1 MQAFLTTPK
10 YNKFYIYKTPTTPYQ
25 RFCNAFGYHRMEDI
39 ESKISE
45 YLATPIP
52 IQGFMQINRSRPG
65 SSQSSK
71 PTQTNLVLQSPIEE
85 IIIADSTPPPNAAA
99 QKKAAETIN
108 TTNMKLAELQQIYNS
123 TNDLDI
129 RNNLLERMATLK
141 QTLHDED
148 NKIKK
153 LKRHAGYQ

>member
-25 RFCNAFGYHRMEDI
+25 RFCNAFGYHRM
-39 ESKISE
+39 
-45 YLATPIP
+45 
-52 IQGFMQINRSRPG
+52 
-65 SSQSSK
+65 
-71 PTQTNLVLQSPIEE
+71 
-85 IIIADSTPPPNAAA
+85 
-99 QKKAAETIN
+99 KKAAETIN
-108 TTNMKLAELQQIYNS
+108 ATNMKLAELQRIYNS
-123 TNDLDI
+123 TNDLEI

-153 LKRHAGYQ
+153 LKRHAEYQR